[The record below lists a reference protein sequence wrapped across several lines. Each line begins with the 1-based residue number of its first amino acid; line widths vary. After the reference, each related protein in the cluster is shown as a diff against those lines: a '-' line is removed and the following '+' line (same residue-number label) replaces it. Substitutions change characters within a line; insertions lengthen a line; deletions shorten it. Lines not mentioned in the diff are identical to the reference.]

1 MATENETPAREPATR
16 GRGRGGR
23 GGRAGRGRGG
33 GRGGASSTSVSK
45 ANFPKAG
52 RGGTRRGRA
61 KSFADSRVQAAYERQ
76 RDLKATYQAVA
87 HALKPALQELADRS
101 IEELLQRSDGHRL
114 TPEHWPVLDELN
126 QRLAKKL
133 HLFDRQLEANLTLAE
148 GTYSA
153 EQYVLKQEFEVC
165 LSFFIPAHR
174 SSIPG
179 RRDCSGISLEGNMS
193 PPCPFFLSFLR
204 PFLLQV
210 YIEAD
215 FFFVP
220 QNGLEDLTER
230 FDDGQANRLRI
241 LSTLIS
247 KDLPVDVSTR
257 LCSSLLSFFPSS
269 SFCVY

>member
-1 MATENETPAREPATR
+1 MATENESPAREPATR

-33 GRGGASSTSVSK
+33 GRGGASSTSGVAK
-45 ANFPKAG
+45 ANFTKAG

-101 IEELLQRSDGHRL
+101 IEELLQKSDGHRFAPDHL
-114 TPEHWPVLDELN
+114 PIVDELN

-133 HLFDRQLEANLTLAE
+133 HLFERQLHANLTLAE

-165 LSFFIPAHR
+165 LFLFIPA
-174 SSIPG
+174 
-179 RRDCSGISLEGNMS
+179 
-193 PPCPFFLSFLR
+193 
-204 PFLLQV
+204 
-210 YIEAD
+210 
-215 FFFVP
+215 
-220 QNGLEDLTER
+220 
-230 FDDGQANRLRI
+230 
-241 LSTLIS
+241 
-247 KDLPVDVSTR
+247 
-257 LCSSLLSFFPSS
+257 
-269 SFCVY
+269 